1 MNERIVSVVVR
12 SISRRSISLIF
23 EEDTAFSDPLSDYT
37 GDFDIVRFL
46 DENSTPID
54 SPVAD
59 TARFI
64 SQQVQGHHHHH
75 HHHHH
80 NQQQQQQQQSQQHH
94 YQQQQQQHHPPL
106 PQLHQNITTV
116 AISEAANKM
125 MYQNPAR
132 LPDSPPITDISGA
145 GSSSSPSSA
154 SDSPY
159 SPDNYQSYQ
168 LIHGTQQ
175 NGNGL
180 ILGIRPDLATHML
193 VPQELLQ
200 QNHLGNR
207 ILQHVLPSPQSD
219 FIGSGSGYP
228 PQSTPSALPQV
239 SPPAVNM
246 RSVNSG
252 YLIQNNDYQMDPY
265 SNVINSAASDGDAS
279 SSQNDGQISRKRVR
293 SEQQP
298 PLPPSQQQQQQQQQQ
313 HQQQHNSAS
322 SNVKSEPQKVFSL
335 PSQLTVIS
343 SPVTTVEDFDDSF
356 HQQAIKFTAFNE
368 EHWATLYDIN
378 QRPLHQLE
386 MHVVADKGF
395 NYSTM
400 DNCFVNQKKNH
411 FQISVHIEAID
422 NHPPNFVKIG
432 NELKMVKEFKLA
444 FCGVKSEMPTSEI
457 QIKQSTTDRRPVPHD
472 PVSLEIHE
480 RRMTKVTVP
489 RLHFSETTMNNQRK
503 NGRPNPDQK
512 YFLLVVRLIACTADG
527 HDAIVQA
534 YQSEKVIVRAS
545 NPGQFEPPDS
555 DATWQKN
562 GSTLYYNSGSV
573 AIGTDRA
580 VAPLTVGGDI
590 YCSGVVHRPS
600 DRRMKEQIHE
610 VDTKSA
616 LSHLAQIRVVGYSY
630 KPEIALKWG
639 LSEENRHR
647 VGVIAQELAEIL
659 PDAVT
664 DNGDF
669 LQVDDSRIFY
679 ETVAAA
685 TELCRLTG
693 NLEHKIEAVEKLS
706 HKLAKLHRRKNKDI
720 GSLASGLSDLGFSDK
735 ASFMSSHTSLA
746 SIAPSCVSRDKC
758 HRRDNKERS
767 KSREKYWHCRNPSC
781 HRAEPPLCSS
791 KVTQGT
797 IVILVGVMAICLIA
811 MSTLY
816 VLDWHNRTFGY
827 QKRPYMFE
835 STTSNGPMMEQG
847 VKIGQIVQ
855 VKDNVWKPPIQPH
868 APPLSVSCDHM
879 YCHTFC
885 CMKDDEYSIANDDD
899 KDQQT
904 VLSLSQQQQSLLKVK
919 GSEENRASSFDRRAF
934 FSSLISDITIEIL
947 DFNITIDDRYCTS
960 DSCKPHRGLYTFYI
974 PISPTMPTVPL
985 EIKFD
990 VGDSG
995 NYIDNCGSLRD
1006 FDQKPCNDE
1015 HAVRTVR
1022 GKQPVVQKIIEGIY
1036 ELPVGNYMH
1045 SAYRFRIGYSTESCN
1060 MNESQRGRSFDEY
1073 NLIFYRRCQTPVNF

>member
-1 MNERIVSVVVR
+1 MVPGTDRNHLFVHLVVYLFTSV
-12 SISRRSISLIF
+12 
-23 EEDTAFSDPLSDYT
+23 
-37 GDFDIVRFL
+37 
-46 DENSTPID
+46 D
-54 SPVAD
+54 S
-59 TARFI
+59 
-64 SQQVQGHHHHH
+64 
-75 HHHHH
+75 
-80 NQQQQQQQQSQQHH
+80 
-94 YQQQQQQHHPPL
+94 
-106 PQLHQNITTV
+106 
-116 AISEAANKM
+116 
-125 MYQNPAR
+125 

-145 GSSSSPSSA
+145 GSSGSPSSA

-159 SPDNYQSYQ
+159 SPDNYQNYQ

-175 NGNGL
+175 NGSGL
-180 ILGIRPDLATHML
+180 ILGVRPDLATHML

-207 ILQHVLPSPQSD
+207 ILQHVLPSSQSD
-219 FIGSGSGYP
+219 FIGSGGGYS

-239 SPPAVNM
+239 SPPTVNM
-246 RSVNSG
+246 RSVNGG

-265 SNVINSAASDGDAS
+265 SNVINSVAGDGDGS
-279 SSQNDGQISRKRVR
+279 SSQNDGQVSRKRIR

-298 PLPPSQQQQQQQQQQ
+298 PPPPPPQQ
-313 HQQQHNSAS
+313 HQQTQSHNPIST
-322 SNVKSEPQKVFSL
+322 NVKSEPQKVFSL

-343 SPVTTVEDFDDSF
+343 SPVTAVDDFDDSF

-368 EHWATLYDIN
+368 EHWAALYDIN

-444 FCGVKSEMPTSEI
+444 FCGVKVKCQPQRYKSSNLQ
-457 QIKQSTTDRRPVPHD
+457 QIGGQCHMILYRK
-472 PVSLEIHE
+472 LEIHE

-503 NGRPNPDQK
+503 M
-512 YFLLVVRLIACTADG
+512 VVRIRIKNISCLLC
-527 HDAIVQA
+527 
-534 YQSEKVIVRAS
+534 AS

-706 HKLAKLHRRKNKDI
+706 HKLAKLHRRKNKDV

-746 SIAPSCVSRDKC
+746 SIAQSCVSRDKC
-758 HRRDNKERS
+758 FQKQVSNKERS
-767 KSREKYWHCRNPSC
+767 RSREKHWHCRNPSC

-797 IVILVGVMAICLIA
+797 IVVLVGVMAVCLIA

-827 QKRPYMFE
+827 QKRPYIFE
-835 STTSNGPMMEQG
+835 STTTNGPVVEQSG
-847 VKIGQIVQ
+847 KIGQIVQ
-855 VKDNVWKPPIQPH
+855 VKDNVWNPPIQPH
-868 APPLSVSCDHM
+868 APPLSVPCDHM
-879 YCHTFC
+879 YCHLFC
-885 CMKDDEYSIANDDD
+885 CMERDEYSVSNDKAAD

-904 VLSLSQQQQSLLKVK
+904 IFALPQQQQSLLKVK
-919 GSEENRASSFDRRAF
+919 DSAENRAKVLDRGA
-934 FSSLISDITIEIL
+934 
-947 DFNITIDDRYCTS
+947 
-960 DSCKPHRGLYTFYI
+960 PHRGLYTLYV

-985 EIKFD
+985 EIKFNI
-990 VGDSG
+990 GDSG

-1015 HAVRTVR
+1015 HAIRTDR
-1022 GKQPVVQKIIEGIY
+1022 GKQPIVQKIVEGIY
-1036 ELPVGNYMH
+1036 ELPVGSYMH
-1045 SAYRFRIGYSTESCN
+1045 SAYRFRIGYSTESCS
-1060 MNESQRGRSFDEY
+1060 MSESQRGRSFDEY
-1073 NLIFYRRCQTPVNF
+1073 NLIFYRRCQTEIKS

>member
-1 MNERIVSVVVR
+1 MLERIIAW
-12 SISRRSISLIF
+12 SISKISSNLGVDD

-59 TARFI
+59 TTRFI
-64 SQQVQGHHHHH
+64 SQHVQGHHHHH
-75 HHHHH
+75 HHHQH
-80 NQQQQQQQQSQQHH
+80 QQQQQSQQHH

-106 PQLHQNITTV
+106 PQSHQNITTV

-145 GSSSSPSSA
+145 GSSGSPSST

-159 SPDNYQSYQ
+159 SPDNYQNYQ

-175 NGNGL
+175 NGSGL
-180 ILGIRPDLATHML
+180 ILGVRPDLATHML

-219 FIGSGSGYP
+219 FIGNSGAYP

-246 RSVNSG
+246 RPVNSG

-265 SNVINSAASDGDAS
+265 SNVISSAASDGDGS
-279 SSQNDGQISRKRVR
+279 SSQSDGQVSRKRMR
-293 SEQQP
+293 SEQQQP
-298 PLPPSQQQQQQQQQQ
+298 PPSQQQQQP
-313 HQQQHNSAS
+313 HNPVSA
-322 SNVKSEPQKVFSL
+322 NVKSEPQKVFSL

-610 VDTKSA
+610 VDTKIA

-664 DNGDF
+664 DNGDY

-706 HKLAKLHRRKNKDI
+706 HKLARLHRRKNKDV

-746 SIAPSCVSRDKC
+746 SITPSCVSRDKC
-758 HRRDNKERS
+758 HRRSNKERGRN
-767 KSREKYWHCRNPSC
+767 REKHWHCRNPSC
-781 HRAEPPLCSS
+781 HRVEPPLCSS

-797 IVILVGVMAICLIA
+797 IVVLVGIMAICLIA

-827 QKRPYMFE
+827 QKRPYIFE
-835 STTSNGPMMEQG
+835 SSSTNGPVVLEQG
-847 VKIGQIVQ
+847 GKIGQIVQ
-855 VKDNVWKPPIQPH
+855 VKDNIWKPPIQPH

-879 YCHTFC
+879 YCHMFC
-885 CMKDDEYSIANDDD
+885 CMERDEYNVPNDISID
-899 KDQQT
+899 KNQQT
-904 VLSLSQQQQSLLKVK
+904 VLTLSQQQQSFLKVRN
-919 GSEENRASSFDRRAF
+919 GSENRPLSLDRRAV
-934 FSSLISDITIEIL
+934 FSSLASDIIIEIL
-947 DFNITIDDRYCTS
+947 DFNVTIDGRYCIN
-960 DSCKPHRGLYTFYI
+960 DSCEPRRGLYTLYI

-995 NYIDNCGSLRD
+995 TYIDNCGSLRD

-1015 HAVRTVR
+1015 HAIRTDR
-1022 GKQPVVQKIIEGIY
+1022 GKQPVVQKIVEGIY
-1036 ELPVGNYMH
+1036 ELPVGNYVH

-1073 NLIFYRRCQTPVNF
+1073 NLIFYRRCQTAMNF

>member
-1 MNERIVSVVVR
+1 MN
-12 SISRRSISLIF
+12 
-23 EEDTAFSDPLSDYT
+23 
-37 GDFDIVRFL
+37 
-46 DENSTPID
+46 TPID

-59 TARFI
+59 TTRFI
-64 SQQVQGHHHHH
+64 SQHVQGHHHHQH
-75 HHHHH
+75 HHHQH
-80 NQQQQQQQQSQQHH
+80 QQQHQQQQQQSQQHH
-94 YQQQQQQHHPPL
+94 YQQQQQHHPPL
-106 PQLHQNITTV
+106 PQSHQNITTV

-145 GSSSSPSSA
+145 GSSGSPSST

-159 SPDNYQSYQ
+159 SPDNYQNYQ

-175 NGNGL
+175 NGSGL
-180 ILGIRPDLATHML
+180 ILGVRPDLATHML

-219 FIGSGSGYP
+219 FIGNSGAYP

-239 SPPAVNM
+239 SPPTVNM
-246 RSVNSG
+246 RPVNSG

-265 SNVINSAASDGDAS
+265 SNVISSAASDGDGS
-279 SSQNDGQISRKRVR
+279 SSQSDGQVSRKRMR

-298 PLPPSQQQQQQQQQQ
+298 PPPPPPPSQQQQQP
-313 HQQQHNSAS
+313 HNPVSA
-322 SNVKSEPQKVFSL
+322 NVKSEPQKVFSL

-610 VDTKSA
+610 VDTKIA

-664 DNGDF
+664 DNGDY

-706 HKLAKLHRRKNKDI
+706 HKLARLHRRKNKDI

-746 SIAPSCVSRDKC
+746 SITPSCVSRDKC
-758 HRRDNKERS
+758 HRRSNKERS
-767 KSREKYWHCRNPSC
+767 RSREKHWHCRNPSC

-797 IVILVGVMAICLIA
+797 IVVLVGIMAICLIA

-827 QKRPYMFE
+827 QKRPYIFE
-835 STTSNGPMMEQG
+835 STSTNGPVVLEQG
-847 VKIGQIVQ
+847 GKIGQIVQ

-879 YCHTFC
+879 YCHMFC
-885 CMKDDEYSIANDDD
+885 CMERDEYSVPNDNSAD

-904 VLSLSQQQQSLLKVK
+904 VLTLSQQQQSFLKARN
-919 GSEENRASSFDRRAF
+919 SSENRPLPLDRRTV
-934 FSSLISDITIEIL
+934 FSSLASDITIEIL
-947 DFNITIDDRYCTS
+947 DFNVTIDGRYCIS
-960 DSCKPHRGLYTFYI
+960 DSCQPRRGLYTLYI

-1015 HAVRTVR
+1015 HAIRTDR
-1022 GKQPVVQKIIEGIY
+1022 GKQPVVQKIVEGIY
-1036 ELPVGNYMH
+1036 ELPVGNYVH

-1073 NLIFYRRCQTPVNF
+1073 NLIFYRRCQTAMNF